1 MEEFL
6 REISIAAPTMGSE
19 EIDEITESIRSGWL
33 TQGPKVLEFE
43 NQFAELH
50 KVEYALATTNCTSA
64 LYLILKAMGVGPGDE
79 VIVPSFTWVATA
91 NVVMHCGAQPVLV
104 DVDRESFN
112 IDLDQVKDR
121 TTKNTKA
128 VIPVDLFGL
137 CVDIE
142 LLRSLLPN
150 GIAIIEDA
158 ACAVGAS
165 CRGNPAGSLGDAAA
179 FSFHPRKVITT
190 GEGGMVTTSNFEL
203 IQELQILRNHGASI
217 SEEARHGS
225 SVPYLLPDFEHLGFN
240 FRMTD
245 LQGAIGLVQMKRL
258 PALIKDRQLGAS
270 IYNEAFKEIEWIKL
284 PKTPEDFL
292 HSWQSYVLYI
302 DPLKAPVPRN
312 NIMEQLHARGISS
325 RPGTHAVHMLGF
337 YRDSLGCKPDDFPN
351 SRDCHEN
358 SLAIPIHSQ
367 MSQSDYEYVIDAL
380 VSITV

>member
-1 MEEFL
+1 M
-6 REISIAAPTMGSE
+6 
-19 EIDEITESIRSGWL
+19 
-33 TQGPKVLEFE
+33 
-43 NQFAELH
+43 
-50 KVEYALATTNCTSA
+50 
-64 LYLILKAMGVGPGDE
+64 
-79 VIVPSFTWVATA
+79 
-91 NVVMHCGAQPVLV
+91 
-104 DVDRESFN
+104 
-112 IDLDQVKDR
+112 
-121 TTKNTKA
+121 
-128 VIPVDLFGL
+128 
-137 CVDIE
+137 
-142 LLRSLLPN
+142 
-150 GIAIIEDA
+150 
-158 ACAVGAS
+158 
-165 CRGNPAGSLGDAAA
+165 
-179 FSFHPRKVITT
+179 ITT

-284 PKTPEDFL
+284 PKTPKDFL

-302 DPLKAPVPRN
+302 DPSKAPVPRN

>member
-6 REISIAAPTMGSE
+6 REISIAAPTTGSE

-284 PKTPEDFL
+284 PKTPKDFL

-302 DPLKAPVPRN
+302 DPSKAPVPRN

>member
-6 REISIAAPTMGSE
+6 REISIAAPTTGSE
-19 EIDEITESIRSGWL
+19 EIAEITESIRSGWW

-284 PKTPEDFL
+284 PKTPKDFL

-302 DPLKAPVPRN
+302 DPSKAPVPRN

>member
-6 REISIAAPTMGSE
+6 REISIAAPTTGSE

-64 LYLILKAMGVGPGDE
+64 LYLILKAMGIGPGDE

-142 LLRSLLPN
+142 LLRNLLPN

-190 GEGGMVTTSNFEL
+190 GEGGMATTNNFEL
-203 IQELQILRNHGASI
+203 IQELQVLRNHGASI

-225 SVPYLLPDFEHLGFN
+225 SAPYLLPDFEHLGFN

-284 PKTPEDFL
+284 PKIPEDFL

-302 DPLKAPVPRN
+302 DPSKAPVPRD
-312 NIMEQLHARGISS
+312 NIMEQLHARGIST

-358 SLAIPIHSQ
+358 CLAIPIHSQ

>member
-6 REISIAAPTMGSE
+6 REISIAAPTTGSE

-64 LYLILKAMGVGPGDE
+64 LYLILKAMGIGPGDE

-142 LLRSLLPN
+142 LLRNLLPN

-190 GEGGMVTTSNFEL
+190 GEGGMATTNNFEL
-203 IQELQILRNHGASI
+203 IQELQVLRNHGASI

-225 SVPYLLPDFEHLGFN
+225 SAPYLLPDFEHLGFN

-284 PKTPEDFL
+284 PKIPEDFL

-302 DPLKAPVPRN
+302 DPSKAPVPRD

-358 SLAIPIHSQ
+358 CLAIPIHSQ

>member
-6 REISIAAPTMGSE
+6 REISIAAPTTGPE

-142 LLRSLLPN
+142 LLRNLLPN

-190 GEGGMVTTSNFEL
+190 GEGGMATTNNFEL

-217 SEEARHGS
+217 SEEVRHGS

-258 PALIKDRQLGAS
+258 PTLIKDRQLGAS
-270 IYNEAFKEIEWIKL
+270 IYDEALKEIEWIKL
-284 PKTPEDFL
+284 PETPEDFS

-302 DPLKAPVPRN
+302 DPSKAPMSRN
-312 NIMEQLHARGISS
+312 KIMEQLHARGVSS

-337 YRDSLGCKPDDFPN
+337 YRNSLGCKPDDFPN

-380 VSITV
+380 LSITV